1 MSSVCSLVAIACF
14 VSVAVS
20 VADMICPEKKFDKQL
35 KVIFSLLFVIAS
47 VSPFIKGT
55 ITFEFP
61 DISDISVNKSIDYIE
76 YTDELIKEIENNVA
90 QGLKNELSEKNLY
103 IKEIYA
109 SVNIS
114 DNNSISISKVV
125 FYPKNDDDG
134 EKIQNEIKNI
144 LGKDTEIIRGT

>member
-55 ITFEFP
+55 ATFEFP
-61 DISDISVNKSIDYIE
+61 DISDISVNKSIDYME

-90 QGLKNELSEKNLY
+90 RGLKDELSEKNLY

-109 SVNIS
+109 TINIS

-125 FYPKNDDDG
+125 FSPKNDDDG
-134 EKIQNEIKNI
+134 EKIKNEIKNI